1 MGPPPVW
8 REERNI
14 EDGLTVRFL
23 LWAAMALLFLWLG
36 SAQTASAPPCEASPG
51 TALPLLLAPLSL
63 YSWLTSAL
71 AQLLLAAPA
80 LVLTALHQSLLLLL
94 AGPWA
99 LLCFWGALA
108 LGCLQV
114 LVYLLHL
121 TLALALG
128 VVVSLTIRTKWKGRA
143 VADKELQKTAPPG
156 D

>member
-1 MGPPPVW
+1 M
-8 REERNI
+8 
-14 EDGLTVRFL
+14 
-23 LWAAMALLFLWLG
+23 
-36 SAQTASAPPCEASPG
+36 
-51 TALPLLLAPLSL
+51 PLLLVPLSL

-156 D
+156 GLRP